1 MNNHSSA
8 SPQPRPSG
16 WLRLAQM
23 AWLAVT
29 LLTLTLFVI
38 GVPARYAQLSAAAQ
52 NNRALLELRVSVTSY
67 AVYFTALSFAIGLAH
82 FVTAAVIFWRRSH
95 ERMALLV
102 ALALVTN
109 GATAPL
115 SGLYALVTI
124 HPAWQWPVGAVN
136 YLGLISSI
144 LLLFVFPDGGFVPR
158 WTRPLA
164 WLWCVLNVPAVFFP
178 DSALS
183 FTTWPLLLEIVV
195 LLGWPGLG
203 AYAQLHRYFRVSSP
217 LQRQQT
223 KWVTIGLMAAV
234 LRPFGYF
241 LPFGFLPLLNQP
253 KLPNFLYQLVGSTF
267 FTFASIFQWASFT
280 GLAAMMMVFPLAFAV
295 CILRYRLWDIDLII
309 RRTLI
314 YSALTTMLAL
324 LYFVS
329 IVLLQALFRTLTGE
343 GQNEF
348 VTVISTLAI
357 AVLSLP
363 LRRRVQDAIDRRFY
377 RKKYDAEKT
386 LAAFAATVRDET
398 DLDKLTARL
407 VEVVQETMQP
417 ESVSLWLKPT
427 ETRPGR
433 LRSSGPARSEGGDQ
447 SGGGK

>member
-1 MNNHSSA
+1 
-8 SPQPRPSG
+8 
-16 WLRLAQM
+16 M

-115 SGLYALVTI
+115 SGLYALATI

-136 YLGLISSI
+136 YLGLISSM
-144 LLLFVFPDGGFVPR
+144 LLLFVFPAGGFVPR

-178 DSALS
+178 NSALS

-195 LLGWPGLG
+195 LLGWPGVG

-223 KWVTIGLMAAV
+223 KWVTIGLTAAV

-386 LAAFAATVRDET
+386 LAAFAATCRDET

-427 ETRPGR
+427 SPPPSAPPLLTGE
-433 LRSSGPARSEGGDQ
+433 LRGQERGKGGEV
-447 SGGGK
+447 